1 MLLSFIAFLL
11 GITDKFP
18 PIFTNLGDLIL
29 SAFLLYYM
37 MKDQY
42 PQVNWG
48 REGEMTMR
56 ELLELLEH
64 DARRPVGEIAAVLKK
79 SEYEVEK
86 DIRGLEQDKIIL
98 SYNTLINWQKFGDD
112 TVTAIIEVNLTPER
126 EVGFDAIAERI
137 YRFEEVRTVYLM
149 SGSFDLLVIIE
160 GKSLQ
165 DVANFVATRLSTIDG
180 VTQTRSHFM
189 LKAYKKDGTIINDK
203 EKDRRL
209 VVSP

>member
-1 MLLSFIAFLL
+1 
-11 GITDKFP
+11 
-18 PIFTNLGDLIL
+18 
-29 SAFLLYYM
+29 
-37 MKDQY
+37 
-42 PQVNWG
+42 
-48 REGEMTMR
+48 MR

-64 DARRPVGEIAAVLKK
+64 DARRPIGEIAAVLKK

-126 EVGFDAIAERI
+126 EVGFDAIAARI
-137 YRFEEVRTVYLM
+137 CRFDEVSSGYLM
-149 SGSFDLLVIIE
+149 SGSFDLMVIIE

-165 DVANFVATRLSTIDG
+165 EIADFIATRLATIEG
-180 VTQTRSHFM
+180 VASTRSHFM
-189 LKAYKKDGTIINDK
+189 LKPYKKDGLIVDNK
-203 EKDRRL
+203 ERDRRL